1 MTGAQRVFG
10 LIGTVSMDE
19 VTTAAGRH
27 FLNLGG
33 ALYQAATLCGL
44 GLETRLYAR
53 LADGLKP
60 SFEALVKDWP
70 SLRREG
76 LSRVPGSGNR
86 VRLHYPEEGERVE
99 VLESAVP
106 ALDPGP
112 ILQDLSQIDFLIMII
127 NSGFE
132 LEVSDWRKIVEA
144 ASCPVWLDIHSLSLE
159 RVLGLPRRYRP
170 ISEWREWAEGV
181 TYLQANRQEV
191 ACMLGRPEKPA
202 EATDILAFCRLALDL
217 GLKAVFITLGRKG
230 ALLMTADKE
239 EIIAPRAKVQVKDT
253 TGCGDVFCAATVSCL
268 SRGLAPFEAGRTG
281 VDLASQAAQGSGA
294 RETYEL
300 ALSHRTGRPP
310 DH

>member
-1 MTGAQRVFG
+1 MTEAKRVFG

-19 VTTAAGRH
+19 VTTATGRQ

-33 ALYQAATLCGL
+33 ALYQAAILCGL

-53 LADGLKP
+53 LAAALRP
-60 SFEALVKDWP
+60 PFEALTGHWP

-76 LSRVPGSGNR
+76 LSLVPGPGNY
-86 VRLHYPEEGERVE
+86 VRLHYPEQGEREE

-106 ALDPGP
+106 ALEPGL
-112 ILQDLSQIDFLIMII
+112 ILQGLSQLDFLVMII

-170 ISEWREWAEGV
+170 IPEWREWAKGV

-202 EATDILAFCRLALDL
+202 GAADIRKFCRLALDL
-217 GLKAVFITLGRKG
+217 GPRAVFITLGREG
-230 ALLMTADKE
+230 ALVRTAAKE
-239 EIIAPRAKVQVKDT
+239 ETIVPRAKVQVKDT
-253 TGCGDVFCAATVSCL
+253 TGCGDVFCAVTVSGL
-268 SRGLAPFEAGRTG
+268 SRGLAPFEAGRNG
-281 VDLASQAAQGSGA
+281 VGLASRAAQASGVK
-294 RETYEL
+294 ETYEL
-300 ALSHRTGRPP
+300 ALSHRAGRSQES
-310 DH
+310 